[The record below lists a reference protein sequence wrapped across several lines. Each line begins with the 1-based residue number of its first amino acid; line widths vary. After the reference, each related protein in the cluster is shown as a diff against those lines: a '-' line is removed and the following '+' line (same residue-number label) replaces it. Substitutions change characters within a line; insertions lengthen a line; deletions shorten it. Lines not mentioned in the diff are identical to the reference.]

1 MAKAKAKAKAAP
13 AAQSRDEVVELI
25 GRMGDLSRQMA
36 REEANY
42 GDQAAELKTKFETI
56 VEPLSAEFEAAQAK
70 VQGWCEA
77 NRAAITREGRVKF
90 AKFTTGEVK
99 WRARPASVKIRGVD
113 AVIELL
119 KVDTLR
125 HFLREKFEINR
136 DALLAAP
143 EAANAIPG
151 VTVSSEG
158 EDFVVEPH
166 HPELVGA
173 AA

>member
-13 AAQSRDEVVELI
+13 AAQSRDEVVQLI

-36 REEANY
+36 REEADY
-42 GDQAAELKTKFETI
+42 GDKAARLKTAYEAR

-77 NRAAITREGRVKF
+77 NRAAITREGKVKF

-99 WRARPASVKIRGVD
+99 WRARPASVKIRGMD
-113 AVIELL
+113 AVITLL
-119 KVDTLR
+119 KAPELR
-125 HFLREKFEINR
+125 HFLREKFEVNR
-136 DALLAAP
+136 DALLADP
-143 EAANAIPG
+143 DAANAIPG
-151 VTVSSEG
+151 VSVSSEG

-166 HPELVGA
+166 NPELVGA